1 MQGRVNDRVRFRAVA
16 KNVVAA
22 FVWAVSWL
30 MTGCGASDPVQ
41 EVSVTKQSANVV
53 VVVLDTLRM
62 DRLSR
67 MPSLE
72 ELGRDAWVFTNCIS
86 PASWTKPS
94 MVSLFTGVFPQ
105 VHNVQWGVDQ
115 QLTEKQDSTVD
126 LVPESFDMMAERF
139 KKAGYR
145 TVAVQSNAN
154 MQEHFGVAQ
163 GFDHYEFLG
172 YPGKRGGD
180 VTAAAKRFL
189 DEATADPLFLYVHYM
204 DAHQPYDPPA
214 SWVERELSDRRP
226 DDSELALIKAFTPYY
241 LDKVLF
247 DVGINSE
254 PPPMTLSERGRA
266 YVKGLYD
273 LTVEYLDQQ
282 MTELIAAIR
291 ALPRETIVVVV
302 ADHGEELWDHGS
314 LGHGKTLFN
323 EVIHVPLIVSI
334 PGEAPAR
341 CDYPVQSL
349 DVLPTL
355 ASLVGLPAD
364 SSWQGT
370 DLRAAIKGERQDRL
384 LFSETRASIKA
395 ANIDLQ
401 CVFEGPFKAIL
412 DRKTGRTTLY
422 DMRKDPLEVVDEAAQ
437 HPKMVSRFLT
447 ILDAHQENCERN
459 AMFNAA
465 TESRALSPVEIE
477 RLNSQGYLGGG

>member
-1 MQGRVNDRVRFRAVA
+1 MPGGISDKGLFHGIATY
-16 KNVVAA
+16 VVTAI
-22 FVWAVSWL
+22 VLAVSWL
-30 MTGCGASDPVQ
+30 MTGCGAADSAQD
-41 EVSVTKQSANVV
+41 EAEAKTRANVV
-53 VVVLDTLRM
+53 VIVLDTLRM
-62 DRLSR
+62 DRLSH

-72 ELGRDAWVFTNCIS
+72 RLGREAWVFTNCIS

-139 KKAGYR
+139 KRAGYR

-180 VTAAAKRFL
+180 VTIAAKRFL
-189 DEATADPLFLYVHYM
+189 GDAASGPLFLYVHYM

-214 SWVERELSDRRP
+214 SWVERELAERRP
-226 DDSELALIKAFTPYY
+226 DDAELAVIQTFTPYY

-254 PPPMTLSERGRA
+254 PPDVTLSERGRA

-273 LTVEYLDQQ
+273 LTVKYLDQQ
-282 MTELIAAIR
+282 MTELLDAIR
-291 ALPRETIVVVV
+291 GLPRETIVVVV

-314 LGHGKTLFN
+314 IGHGKTLFN

-341 CDYPVQSL
+341 CDHPVQSL

-364 SSWQGT
+364 ASWQGT
-370 DLRAAIKGERQDRL
+370 DLRAAIKGEGSDRL

-395 ANIDLQ
+395 ADIDLQ
-401 CVFEGPFKAIL
+401 CVYEGPFKAIL
-412 DRKTGRTTLY
+412 DRKTGRATLY
-422 DMRKDPLEVVDEAAQ
+422 DLENDPFELVDEAAN
-437 HPKMVSRFLT
+437 HPEKVNRFLT
-447 ILDAHQENCERN
+447 FLDAQKKNCESN
-459 AMFNAA
+459 PMFNAE
-465 TESRALSPVEIE
+465 TQSRPLSSVEIE
-477 RLNSQGYLGGG
+477 QLSSQGYLGGG